1 MPLKQRNYFYKWFL
15 QWQKPNIQDINIM
28 ISYPN
33 ELRPNIIGDNI
44 VILELFEKVN
54 QGIDAK
60 IYLKKVLNKA
70 DEYGIDIYL
79 YAQPRHKYI
88 QDEKHKA
95 KINKQYLIE
104 YYQSFGFNI
113 VKDNLMF
120 RKANK

>member
-1 MPLKQRNYFYKWFL
+1 MQSKQRNYFYKWFL
-15 QWQKPNIQDINIM
+15 EWQKPNIQDINIM
-28 ISYPN
+28 ISFPN
-33 ELRPNIIGDNI
+33 ELRPSIIGDNV

-79 YAQPRHKYI
+79 YAEARHKYI
-88 QDEKHKA
+88 QNEKHRE
-95 KINKQYLIE
+95 KINKKYLIE

-113 VKDNLMF
+113 VKEDLMF
-120 RKANK
+120 RKATK